1 MDEEM
6 KKLIKSAKEELNGLI
21 LNEDKDFV
29 KALMSNIIEK
39 EEHKIK
45 LNGIKDLIKRMDE
58 IK

>member
-6 KKLIKSAKEELNGLI
+6 KNLIKSARKALNGLI

-29 KALMSNIIEK
+29 NALMSNNIEK
-39 EEHKIK
+39 AEHKQK
-45 LNGIKDLIKRMDE
+45 LNGIKDLIKRMDK